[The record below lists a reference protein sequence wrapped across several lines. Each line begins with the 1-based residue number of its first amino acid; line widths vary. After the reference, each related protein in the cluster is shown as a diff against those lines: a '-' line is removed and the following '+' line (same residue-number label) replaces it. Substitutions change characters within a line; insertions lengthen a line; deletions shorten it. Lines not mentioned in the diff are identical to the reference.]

1 MRCLRNSGFYRRY
14 MAEAALAMRDVMSRE
29 DEPSFVIKDP
39 RYAKESTNSTSV
51 LHIFK
56 GRWLVGLGVMAMS
69 LVFGQLI
76 CIPTRLASS
85 WSIIR
90 ASWSTHARTHA
101 RTANAPPDILLQ
113 DEILVLI
120 DKVIY
125 RFVPPHNFDQFF
137 RHDCFELHDEYF
149 QEYPMSRDMVPSRNI
164 PERVP
169 FKWLKAIYGKRRT

>member
-1 MRCLRNSGFYRRY
+1 

-39 RYAKESTNSTSV
+39 RYVKESTNSTSV

-76 CIPTRLASS
+76 CQCASRYS
-85 WSIIR
+85 
-90 ASWSTHARTHA
+90 
-101 RTANAPPDILLQ
+101 LQ

-137 RHDCFELHDEYF
+137 IHDSFELHDDYF
-149 QEYPMSRDMVPSRNI
+149 QEYPRSRGMVTSRNI

-169 FKWLKAIYGKRRT
+169 FKWLKAVYGKRRT